1 VVFSE
6 ELGLTPEQQRIMQE
20 KDTAFRKSIK
30 EIREEV
36 IEKRRMLLNLLR
48 EDKPDRTAI
57 GKLIDEMT

>member
-1 VVFSE
+1 MVFSE

>member
-20 KDTAFRKSIK
+20 KDTAFRKSTK